1 MKKKLP
7 INIDD
12 FKEIIERNYYYV
24 DKTDFIHEI
33 LEKRVAVQL
42 IARPKKFGKTLNL
55 STLRYFLDKKDAE
68 YNKKLFTGLNIE
80 TSRNMSKQGKYPVI
94 YISMKNMPVEM
105 YDEFLEEMKKRI
117 RDLYKE
123 HIYIR
128 ESLNEYNRRKFD
140 EILLD
145 EEKAFYKWTLMD
157 LSILLEKYYGEKA
170 VILID
175 EYDAPMLDAFG
186 KESLG
191 DIKSFLMSLY
201 GSGLKDSPCAFAVIT
216 GTTRIIMDEV
226 NNLAAS
232 TIFDKN
238 LKYFGISEKEL
249 NEILKEYDLID
260 NLEEIKKY
268 YSGYVI
274 SGEIVYNPLEIFR
287 YCLIPQVG
295 DIYDTGLEKLLKNLI
310 KKELELDLHGF
321 SFRDFKEF
329 CEEFKISWEE
339 SVILIIEKNG
349 KHWFSKFFTLL
360 IAAGYLTI
368 NTKKS
373 KNEDW
378 NIREFIVTNE
388 KTKKDL
394 LKIFRE
400 ELFTCRI

>member
-7 INIDD
+7 IDIED
-12 FKEIIERNYYYV
+12 FKELIEGNYYYV

-33 LEKRVAVQL
+33 LEKRVAVEL

-55 STLRYFLDKKDAE
+55 SALRYFLDKKDAE
-68 YNKKLFTGLNIE
+68 YNKNLFTGLKVE
-80 TSRNMSKQGKYPVI
+80 KSRNMSEQGKYPVI
-94 YISMKNMPVEM
+94 YISMKNMPVET

-123 HIYIR
+123 HIYLR
-128 ESLNEYNRRKFD
+128 ESLDECNRIDFD

-145 EEKAFYKWTLMD
+145 EEKAFYKWALMD

-186 KESLG
+186 KESLEN
-191 DIKSFLMSLY
+191 IKSFLMSLY

-216 GTTRIIMDEV
+216 GTTRIIMDQV

-249 NEILKEYDLID
+249 EEILKEYNLIE
-260 NLEEIKKY
+260 NLEEVKKY
-268 YSGYVI
+268 YSGYII
-274 SGEIVYNPLEIFR
+274 SRESVYNPLEIFR
-287 YCLIPQVG
+287 YCSAPRIG
-295 DIYDTGLEKLLKNLI
+295 DMYDTGLESLLKSLI

-321 SFRDFKEF
+321 AIRDFKSF
-329 CEEFKISWEE
+329 CEEFKITWEE
-339 SVILIIEKNG
+339 SVILIIEKNNY
-349 KHWFSKFFTLL
+349 WFSKIFTLL
-360 IAAGYLTI
+360 IGAGYLSI
-368 NTKKS
+368 NPKKS

-378 NIREFIVTNE
+378 NIREFIATNE

-394 LKIFRE
+394 LKIFY
-400 ELFTCRI
+400 

>member
-7 INIDD
+7 IDIED
-12 FKEIIERNYYYV
+12 FKELIEGNYYYV

-33 LEKRVAVQL
+33 LEKRVAVEL

-55 STLRYFLDKKDAE
+55 SALRYFLDKKDAE
-68 YNKKLFTGLNIE
+68 YNKNLFTGLKVE
-80 TSRNMSKQGKYPVI
+80 KSRNMSEQGKYPVI
-94 YISMKNMPVEM
+94 YISMKNMPVET

-128 ESLNEYNRRKFD
+128 ESLDECRRMKFNK
-140 EILLD
+140 ILLD
-145 EEKAFYKWTLMD
+145 EEKAFYKWALMD

-186 KESLG
+186 KESLEN
-191 DIKSFLMSLY
+191 IKSFLMSLY

-216 GTTRIIMDEV
+216 GTTRIIMDQV
-226 NNLAAS
+226 DNLAAS

-238 LKYFGISEKEL
+238 LKHFGISEKEL
-249 NEILKEYDLID
+249 EEILKEYNLIE
-260 NLEEIKKY
+260 NLEEVKKY
-268 YSGYVI
+268 YSGYII
-274 SGEIVYNPLEIFR
+274 SRESVYNPLEIFR
-287 YCLIPQVG
+287 YCSAPRIG
-295 DIYDTGLEKLLKNLI
+295 DMYDTGLESLLKSLI

-321 SFRDFKEF
+321 AIRDFKSF
-329 CEEFKISWEE
+329 CEEFKITWEE
-339 SVILIIEKNG
+339 SVILIIEKNNY
-349 KHWFSKFFTLL
+349 WFSKIFTLL
-360 IAAGYLTI
+360 IGAGYLSI
-368 NTKKS
+368 NPKKS

-378 NIREFIVTNE
+378 NIREFIATNE

-394 LKIFRE
+394 LKIFY
-400 ELFTCRI
+400 

>member
-7 INIDD
+7 IDIED
-12 FKEIIERNYYYV
+12 FKELIEGNYYYV

-33 LEKRVAVQL
+33 LEKRVAVEL

-55 STLRYFLDKKDAE
+55 SALRYFLDKKDAE
-68 YNKKLFTGLNIE
+68 YNKNLFTGLKVE
-80 TSRNMSKQGKYPVI
+80 KSRNMSEQGKYPVI
-94 YISMKNMPVEM
+94 YISMKNMPVET

-123 HIYIR
+123 HIYLR
-128 ESLNEYNRRKFD
+128 ESLDECNRIDFD

-145 EEKAFYKWTLMD
+145 EEKAFYKWALMD

-186 KESLG
+186 KESLEN
-191 DIKSFLMSLY
+191 IKSFLMSLY

-216 GTTRIIMDEV
+216 GTTRIIMDQV
-226 NNLAAS
+226 DNLAAS

-238 LKYFGISEKEL
+238 LKHFGISEKEL
-249 NEILKEYDLID
+249 EEILKEYNLIE
-260 NLEEIKKY
+260 NLEEVKKY
-268 YSGYVI
+268 YSGYII
-274 SGEIVYNPLEIFR
+274 SRESVYNPLEIFR
-287 YCLIPQVG
+287 YCSAPRIG
-295 DIYDTGLEKLLKNLI
+295 DMYDTGLESLLKSLI

-321 SFRDFKEF
+321 AIRDFKSF
-329 CEEFKISWEE
+329 CEEFKITWEE
-339 SVILIIEKNG
+339 SVILIIEKNNY
-349 KHWFSKFFTLL
+349 WFSKIFTLL
-360 IAAGYLTI
+360 IGAGYLSI
-368 NTKKS
+368 NPKKS

-378 NIREFIVTNE
+378 NIREFIATNE

-394 LKIFRE
+394 LKIFY
-400 ELFTCRI
+400 